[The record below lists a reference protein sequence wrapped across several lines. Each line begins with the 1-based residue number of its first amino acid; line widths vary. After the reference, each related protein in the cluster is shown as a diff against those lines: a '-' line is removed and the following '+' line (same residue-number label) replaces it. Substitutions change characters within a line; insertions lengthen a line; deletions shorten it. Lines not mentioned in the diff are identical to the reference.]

1 VKLWKRKPSLMLVL
15 VAALIA
21 LLPLLAVLQFRWLG
35 EVSQAERD
43 RMQASLKTA
52 VSNFSQ
58 DFDYELT
65 RAYMTFQLDSRTQHE
80 RDWQNYALRYEQW
93 MKAAPYPQLVSNIYL
108 AEPLSQPFAPDR
120 LQLYRFDR
128 SSASFA
134 ATDWPASLEQMHA
147 SLQQEFDAVRQP
159 SEFIYESALE
169 VIDDEATALVIPI
182 PNVAML
188 ERAHPGPPFLLF
200 T

>member
-52 VSNFSQ
+52 ITNFSQ
-58 DFDYELT
+58 DFDRELT
-65 RAYMTFQLDSRTQHE
+65 RAYMTFQLDSRTQRD
-80 RDWQNYALRYEQW
+80 RDWQDYARRYDQW
-93 MKAAPYPQLVSNIYL
+93 MQAAPYPQLVSGVYL

-120 LQLYRFDR
+120 VQLYRFDR
-128 SSASFA
+128 PASSFA
-134 ATDWPASLEQMHA
+134 ATAWPASLEPLRA
-147 SLQQEFDAVRQP
+147 ALQQELDAASQP
-159 SEFIYESALE
+159 SGFIYQSSLD

-182 PNVAML
+182 P
-188 ERAHPGPPFLLF
+188 
-200 T
+200 